1 MNIKSSRIDYPQ
13 IVSVSFLFVKP
24 LFLFL
29 LLFFSMKSCFFWYK
43 HLFSLET
50 MLSVLHQFADFQWMG
65 VFCVTVRWFVSF
77 EISNL
82 NFGAA
87 GACRP
92 VGYRFSAKCC
102 SVQLWVNWKKK
113 KNETGSELIV
123 DWVLLI
129 RCCIC
134 VSVAARYQQ
143 AAVTSG
149 WFTDT
154 GIVSGQ
160 TIQPALRRT
169 FDPDGSTPI
178 ALRNRLRPHGNLH
191 QTGQTWRGQSWFISL
206 L

>member
-1 MNIKSSRIDYPQ
+1 MNVKSSRIDYPQ

-50 MLSVLHQFADFQWMG
+50 MLSVLHQFTDFQWMG
-65 VFCVTVRWFVSF
+65 LFCVTVRWFVSF

-102 SVQLWVNWKKK
+102 SVQLWVNWKE
-113 KNETGSELIV
+113 NQTGSELIV
-123 DWVLLI
+123 VGPTNSLLYLRFCSSKI
-129 RCCIC
+129 
-134 VSVAARYQQ
+134 SA
-143 AAVTSG
+143 SG
-149 WFTDT
+149 CHFRLIY
-154 GIVSGQ
+154 GY
-160 TIQPALRRT
+160 
-169 FDPDGSTPI
+169 
-178 ALRNRLRPHGNLH
+178 RNRFWPNNPARSSKDLWPGRIDANRSPKSASAAWKPTPNWTNLE
-191 QTGQTWRGQSWFISL
+191 RSVLIY
-206 L
+206 